1 MGRIRGRSIRR
12 YTVEILKRYKDRFS
26 DNFDANKQVLASLIH
41 ADKTTRNK
49 IAGYITRLA
58 KDKKIE
64 AFVIEYAG

>member
-1 MGRIRGRSIRR
+1 MGRIRGRNIRK
-12 YTVEILKRYKDRFS
+12 YTVDILKTYKDKFS
-26 DNFDANKQVLASLIH
+26 DDFSANKQILNSLIQ

>member
-1 MGRIRGRSIRR
+1 MGRIRGRSIRK
-12 YTVEILKRYKDRFS
+12 YTVDVLKKYKDRFS
-26 DNFDANKQVLASLIH
+26 DNFDANKQILNSLIQ

-64 AFVIEYAG
+64 AFVIEHAG

>member
-12 YTVEILKRYKDRFS
+12 YTVDILKKYKDEFS
-26 DNFDANKQVLASLIH
+26 DNFDTNKQILTSLIRT
-41 ADKTTRNK
+41 DKTTRNK